1 MPSLYGRYA
10 GLPTY
15 PDTINGREVSVVE
28 LPDFPE
34 PGNLLR
40 DYEIVEGV
48 TEGTEWDLLAV
59 RRGMSESSWWLLYA
73 LNHLE
78 APDPLNIPPL
88 SELVLPEAGAAEE
101 RAGGDEEA
109 EL

>member
-1 MPSLYGRYA
+1 MSALSGRYA

-15 PDTINGREVSVVE
+15 ADTINGREVSVVE
-28 LPDFPE
+28 LPDCPD
-34 PGNLLR
+34 PGNLFR

-48 TEGTEWDLLAV
+48 VEGTEWDLLAAQ
-59 RRGMSESSWWLLYA
+59 RGMSESSWWLLYA

-88 SELVLPEAGAAEE
+88 SELVLPEASAAEV
-101 RAGGDEEA
+101 RAGGDEET